1 MSTVAKSYE
10 HADPIITY
18 CAKHTVKQTEIEKDV
33 HHNTLS
39 GTDDPIMLGAPEV
52 LQFGKNFLHLIGA
65 KKALDIGTF
74 TGASAVAWATALPA
88 DGKVLSFD
96 VNHKDLDAVGR
107 PILKKYPDIEKKIT
121 FHKGAALEAL
131 DDLIA
136 KGESGTWD
144 FAFIDA
150 DKENYPNYYD
160 RAMKLLRSGGVIF
173 VDNSLWNGRVASDP
187 STFAESTK
195 AINECNKRIFED
207 PASNSALINIGD
219 GTHIVFKK

>member
-1 MSTVAKSYE
+1 MSVVKKSYDSQ
-10 HADPIITY
+10 DPIIDY
-18 CAKHTVKQTEIEKDV
+18 CAKHTVKQTEIEKEI
-33 HHNTLS
+33 HHDTLTKTKDS
-39 GTDDPIMLGAPEV
+39 IMLGAPEV

-96 VNHKDLDAVGR
+96 VSHADLDAVGR
-107 PILKKYPDIEKKIT
+107 PILKKHPEIEKKIT

-150 DKENYPNYYD
+150 DKVNYLNYYD

-173 VDNSLWNGRVASDP
+173 VDNSLWFSKVVMDP
-187 STFAESTK
+187 STFTESTA
-195 AINECNKRIFED
+195 AIVACNKHISED
-207 PASNSALINIGD
+207 PASNSALVNIGD
-219 GTHIVFKK
+219 GTHIAFKK